1 MALPFFKRQASQT
14 EAPPK
19 KKLHI
24 GCGPVLL
31 EGWINVD
38 IAPYPGID
46 AQLDVTKG
54 IPYRDLEFVFAEHF
68 IEHLSYDDGANFLAN
83 CRAAMRTDG
92 VLRLSTPNLDW
103 VWMTQYHL
111 GHWQSPDEAVRDCF
125 WMNKAF
131 RGWGHQFLYNL
142 QTLTA
147 TVRQAGFARVDVVR
161 YGESEH
167 APLRGLERHEQYP
180 DTPDLPHII
189 VVEASGT
196 SAESQSV
203 LREPLADYQ
212 QAVGTK

>member
-1 MALPFFKRQASQT
+1 MQPNA
-14 EAPPK
+14 
-19 KKLHI
+19 
-24 GCGPVLL
+24 
-31 EGWINVD
+31 
-38 IAPYPGID
+38 
-46 AQLDVTKG
+46 
-54 IPYRDLEFVFAEHF
+54 
-68 IEHLSYDDGANFLAN
+68 
-83 CRAAMRTDG
+83 

-111 GHWQSPDEAVRDCF
+111 GNWQSPHEAVRDCF

-147 TVRQAGFARVDVVR
+147 TIRQAGFARVDIVK
-161 YGESEH
+161 YGESAHE
-167 APLRGLERHEQYP
+167 ALRGLERHEQYP

-196 SAESQSV
+196 SSERQDV